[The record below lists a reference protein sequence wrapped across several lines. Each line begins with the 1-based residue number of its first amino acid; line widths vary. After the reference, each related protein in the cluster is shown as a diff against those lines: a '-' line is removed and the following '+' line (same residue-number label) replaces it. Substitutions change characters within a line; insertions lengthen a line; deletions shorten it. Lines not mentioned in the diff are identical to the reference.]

1 LHIRRRNPNL
11 TGAVGFD
18 RGGWTDL
25 SRWLGSG
32 GRGLLQAKRGGGL
45 SYRRRR
51 HCPGGSGLA
60 GRLTGDSKTKL
71 PSTRQQRECTK
82 TKRRE
87 RGFHQ
92 ATRRGRRG
100 AGGADRRRGAAGGLL
115 LQRGSGSARVL
126 ARGRGEVVRRDW
138 GWCPPF
144 YTRRRAGE
152 TAQRRWVAVMP
163 AAAINTWWGGS
174 VGAVSGRRRG
184 GAACG
189 GDG

>member
-1 LHIRRRNPNL
+1 LIW
-11 TGAVGFD
+11 AVGLD
-18 RGGWTDL
+18 PMAAVHCML
-25 SRWLGSG
+25 KS
-32 GRGLLQAKRGGGL
+32 GGGL

-51 HCPGGSGLA
+51 RCPGGGGLA

-126 ARGRGEVVRRDW
+126 ARGRGRSGAEGLGVVPALLYEAEGRRD
-138 GWCPPF
+138 G
-144 YTRRRAGE
+144 TEAVGGGHAG
-152 TAQRRWVAVMP
+152 
-163 AAAINTWWGGS
+163 
-174 VGAVSGRRRG
+174 GRH
-184 GAACG
+184 
-189 GDG
+189 